1 MAKDRKTNNPSTSTL
16 IHAKN
21 RPIILLVNRRSILV
35 QTSRRLPYIYIYIK
49 NIMFRDN
56 VCLVGVKDRLS
67 TRFVIILG

>member
-21 RPIILLVNRRSILV
+21 HPIILLVNRLV
-35 QTSRRLPYIYIYIK
+35 QTSHRLPYMYIK

>member
-16 IHAKN
+16 IQAKN
-21 RPIILLVNRRSILV
+21 HPIILLVNRRSILV
-35 QTSRRLPYIYIYIK
+35 QTSHRLPYMYIK

>member
-35 QTSRRLPYIYIYIK
+35 QTSHRLPYRYIK
-49 NIMFRDN
+49 NIMFKDN

>member
-35 QTSRRLPYIYIYIK
+35 QTSHRLPNIYIK

>member
-35 QTSRRLPYIYIYIK
+35 QTSHRLPNIYIK

-56 VCLVGVKDRLS
+56 VCLVGVKDRLI

>member
-35 QTSRRLPYIYIYIK
+35 QTSHRLPYIYIYK
-49 NIMFRDN
+49 TLCLEIMF
-56 VCLVGVKDRLS
+56 VLLVSKIDRVPVLS
-67 TRFVIILG
+67 